1 MSVYIFNILNPFKDN
16 DNITTIMT
24 YFDTNL
30 RFFPKK
36 RWYLKTAKAFYI
48 PSNLLLYIWKHLINQ
63 NKNKTWM
70 IIKDWTFYGQNL
82 QSVAILHKN
91 WEFLSSYFF
100 KIFSGVIFHSVVAP
114 YLDTF
119 DTVEYLLKDN
129 RLKTWLKTGVSV
141 VPSKVKFFFCKNFL
155 LLLYIHFWKEK
166 CKKKLGKWRDC
177 FTCENFN
184 RRGLQICWLCWMVCF

>member
-36 RWYLKTAKAFYI
+36 RWFLKTAKTFYI
-48 PSNLLLYIWKHLINQ
+48 PSNFLLYIRKHLIIQ

-70 IIKDWTFYGQNL
+70 IIKDWTFYDQNL

-91 WEFLSSYFF
+91 WEFLSSYFLTF
-100 KIFSGVIFHSVVAP
+100 IILFFFFQNIFRCNIPLGRSSVFGHFWHSGVFAKGQP
-114 YLDTF
+114 A
-119 DTVEYLLKDN
+119 
-129 RLKTWLKTGVSV
+129 
-141 VPSKVKFFFCKNFL
+141 
-155 LLLYIHFWKEK
+155 
-166 CKKKLGKWRDC
+166 
-177 FTCENFN
+177 
-184 RRGLQICWLCWMVCF
+184 